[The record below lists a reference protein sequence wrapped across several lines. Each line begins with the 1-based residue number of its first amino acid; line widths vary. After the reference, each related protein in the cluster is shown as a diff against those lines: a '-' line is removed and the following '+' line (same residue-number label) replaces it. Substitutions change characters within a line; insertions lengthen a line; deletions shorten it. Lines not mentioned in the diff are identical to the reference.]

1 MTVGTLVAS
10 VLPATV
16 FEDLAYAELYSD
28 PPGLTPL
35 PRRRR

>member
-16 FEDLAYAELYSD
+16 FEDLAYAELYPTHPVS
-28 PPGLTPL
+28 PRC